1 MLTWNWIDQ
10 DSVGCELYS
19 LADCRELAFFVADQ
33 VANSVPL
40 VIGLVGTLG
49 AGKTQWTKFFVSRFG
64 ASEESISSPTFVLLQ
79 RYPTQPPIVHIDAYR
94 VGDEDEFLELGIEEI
109 FEERGITVVEW
120 ADRFPDALPLKTLW
134 IRFEPSPNREDH
146 RTVTLTNLRHFPRFS
161 RSVEPPHP
169 EA

>member
-1 MLTWNWIDQ
+1 MLSWNWIDQ

-19 LADCRELAFFVADQ
+19 LEDCRELAFFVADQ
-33 VANSVPL
+33 VGNSLPA

-79 RYPTQPPIVHIDAYR
+79 RYPTQPPVVHIDTYR

-109 FEERGITVVEW
+109 FEERGIAVVEW
-120 ADRFPDALPLKTLW
+120 ADRFADALPSKTLW
-134 IRFEPSPNREDH
+134 IHLEPSAADPQR
-146 RTVTLTNLRHFPRFS
+146 RTVTLSNLKVFAELSKALSKEHD
-161 RSVEPPHP
+161 
-169 EA
+169 

>member
-64 ASEESISSPTFVLLQ
+64 AVEESISSPTFVLLQ
-79 RYPTQPPIVHIDAYR
+79 RYPTHPPIVHMDAYR

-120 ADRFPDALPLKTLW
+120 ADRFPDALPSKTLW
-134 IRFEPSPNREDH
+134 IHLEPSAVDPQR
-146 RTVTLTNLRHFPRFS
+146 RTVTLSNFKYCKDLSKALTTEHD
-161 RSVEPPHP
+161 
-169 EA
+169 